1 MAQTVAAP
9 ASMPG
14 QPLKKAAVWTFSGA
28 HLINDLM
35 TVGLVPALLPLY
47 KSAFHLTYTQTGLI
61 VLFSYLMSSVMQPL
75 FGWIT
80 DRKPRIWFLP
90 VGVTLTCFG
99 LALTGIAPSFGWVL
113 VFIALSGLGSGIF
126 HPEASR
132 GTHLAAG
139 RQKGLAQAIFQVGGN
154 AGQAFG
160 PLLVPLFLLATGV
173 RGLTLFFL
181 LGVLAFLLTW
191 RLLPWYRE
199 RVEQERLAKRT
210 AQGRNRAG
218 WMMVFCVAIILRSWC
233 QIGVAG
239 FLPFFYVHQHM
250 ALGQAELLTFLFLAA
265 GAIGTFFG
273 GVLSDRVGRKRT
285 LVASLALAI
294 PFAWLLPHASGVWA
308 AVVLFLFGFTILGS
322 FAVSVV
328 YAQMLLPRNIA
339 LASGLN
345 IGFNVGAGGIGA
357 TLFGHISD
365 VWGVGV
371 VFTIIAVLPI
381 LSAALCATLPSDRRL
396 RAEAASAGPKSS

>member
-1 MAQTVAAP
+1 MAEMVAVPAP
-9 ASMPG
+9 SPG
-14 QPLKKAAVWTFSGA
+14 QTLKKEAVWTFSGA

-47 KSAFHLTYTQTGLI
+47 KSAFHLSYTQTGLI

-80 DRKPRIWFLP
+80 DRRPRVWFLP

-99 LALTGIAPSFGWVL
+99 LAMTGIAPSFVWVI
-113 VFIALSGLGSGIF
+113 VCISLSGLGSGIF

-139 RQKGLAQAIFQVGGN
+139 RAKGLAQAIFQVGGN
-154 AGQAFG
+154 AGQALG

-173 RGLTLFFL
+173 RGLTVFFA

-191 RLLPWYRE
+191 RLLPWYRA
-199 RVEQERLAKRT
+199 RVEQERLAKRQV
-210 AQGRNRAG
+210 AGRNRIGALA
-218 WMMVFCVAIILRSWC
+218 VFSVAIILRSWC

-250 ALGQAELLTFLFLAA
+250 ALGKAELLTFLFLAA
-265 GAIGTFFG
+265 GAVGTFFG
-273 GVLSDRVGRKRT
+273 GLLSDRLGRKRI
-285 LVASLALAI
+285 LVGSLALAV
-294 PFAWLLPHASGVWA
+294 PFAWLLPRVGGVWA
-308 AVVLFLFGFTILGS
+308 AIVLFLFGFTVLGS

-345 IGFNVGAGGIGA
+345 IGFSVGAGGIGA
-357 TLFGHISD
+357 TLFGHLSD

-371 VFTIIAVLPI
+371 VFTLITVLP
-381 LSAALCATLPSDRRL
+381 LVSAILCATLPSDARL
-396 RAEAASAGPKSS
+396 RAEATQDR